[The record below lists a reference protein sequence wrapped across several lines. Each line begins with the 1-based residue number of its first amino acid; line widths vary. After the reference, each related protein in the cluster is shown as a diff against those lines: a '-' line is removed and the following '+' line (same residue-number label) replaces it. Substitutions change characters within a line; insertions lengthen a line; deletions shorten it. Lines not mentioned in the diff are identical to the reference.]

1 MRTDVFST
9 GPSGRDAAVSRRA
22 TRVMTGLS
30 AWDLAGSQLMAGAN
44 SEVLLPLLDICQI
57 QHLPAGEA
65 LLSPG
70 QINSSLYLILD
81 GRVRVHQG
89 SGDSATTAVLGS
101 GEMVCDLSVID
112 NRTVTISA
120 MAETAAHVLVINR
133 AMFWTL
139 VEASHAV
146 ARNMLALLNERLR
159 RGNVA
164 AARAERLHLACERNR
179 PAA

>member
-1 MRTDVFST
+1 
-9 GPSGRDAAVSRRA
+9 
-22 TRVMTGLS
+22 
-30 AWDLAGSQLMAGAN
+30 
-44 SEVLLPLLDICQI
+44 
-57 QHLPAGEA
+57 
-65 LLSPG
+65 
-70 QINSSLYLILD
+70 
-81 GRVRVHQG
+81 
-89 SGDSATTAVLGS
+89 
-101 GEMVCDLSVID
+101 VID